1 MNEYF
6 IHFIELSGFV
16 RAFRI
21 QSRSLL
27 GAKFKATRIFNTNAQ
42 PGRPIS
48 AIEIHDAYSTDS
60 FCMAHRFIG
69 SKKWSSFL

>member
-6 IHFIELSGFV
+6 IHFIELRGFV

-27 GAKFKATRIFNTNAQ
+27 GAKFKATRIFNTQ

-48 AIEIHDAYSTDS
+48 AIEIHDGFSTNP

-69 SKKWSSFL
+69 SKKWSSYL

>member
-27 GAKFKATRIFNTNAQ
+27 GAKQRASRIFNQ
-42 PGRPIS
+42 LSGLLIRE
-48 AIEIHDAYSTDS
+48 IEIKDANSTNS